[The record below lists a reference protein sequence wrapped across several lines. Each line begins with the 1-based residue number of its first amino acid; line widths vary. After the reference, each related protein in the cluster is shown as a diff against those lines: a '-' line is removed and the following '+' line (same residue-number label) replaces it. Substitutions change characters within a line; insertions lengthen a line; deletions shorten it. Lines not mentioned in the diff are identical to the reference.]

1 MISEMMFLTFLKN
14 VPRKSVPI
22 LGLAWSMYQNVGS
35 LKWNILFRRVFPLLR
50 FLSSSSFVDR
60 PLTSGWSSLVATYF
74 LSNDFYDTCSSW
86 DILNRWE
93 ERHAI
98 NRIHKMFTKR
108 SKCIGWQINVTLTL
122 YFKTKI
128 TSSQRLHC
136 VATKTVMNALDLS
149 NSSTN
154 QSAMSKTSTS
164 TIFLKGGFA
173 WLLHQDLQL

>member
-1 MISEMMFLTFLKN
+1 MMFLTFLKN

-22 LGLAWSMYQNVGS
+22 LGLAWFLYQNVGS
-35 LKWNILFRRVFPLLR
+35 LKWNILFFFPLLH
-50 FLSSSSFVDR
+50 FLSSSSFADK

-74 LSNDFYDTCSSW
+74 LSNDFYDICSSW

-93 ERHAI
+93 EKHAI
-98 NRIHKMFTKR
+98 NRIHKMFIKR
-108 SKCIGWQINVTLTL
+108 SKHIDWQINVTLTL

-136 VATKTVMNALDLS
+136 LATKTVMNALDLS
-149 NSSTN
+149 YSSTN

-164 TIFLKGGFA
+164 TIFLKDGFA